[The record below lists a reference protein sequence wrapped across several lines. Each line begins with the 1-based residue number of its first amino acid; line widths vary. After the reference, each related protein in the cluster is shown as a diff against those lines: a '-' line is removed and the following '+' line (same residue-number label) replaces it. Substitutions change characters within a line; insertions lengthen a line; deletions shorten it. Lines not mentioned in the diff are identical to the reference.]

1 MKQIIDLSVH
11 QLVDLS
17 LRSGSI
23 DERIFNQG
31 TLSEGTLIHQYYQK
45 QQNSNYYPEI
55 SLSRIIEYRNF
66 IINLHGRCD
75 GLIKKDDGIFCID
88 EIKTTNSD
96 LESFFE
102 QNKNWHLGQAI
113 CYAYIYCLN
122 NNLEHIEISLTY
134 ISQTNKK
141 TNVKNFSFDINKLK
155 EEVEYYLD
163 IYIGFLTT
171 IENLNKK
178 RNESLK
184 KINFPYTYMRK
195 GQLELI
201 DFCKD
206 VIKNHEI
213 GFIEAAT
220 GLGKTVSTIYSTI
233 DSLSQNENDKIFYLT
248 AKNSGFFQAN
258 ETFKVLIH
266 NGAKIK
272 VANILGKEKMCL
284 CEKRKCN
291 PDNCIFAKDYYSKLL
306 SILKKCLN
314 EENIFDED
322 YLKKIAW
329 ENNICPFEL
338 SLDLSLFSDY
348 IVCDYNYCFH
358 PISYLKRFFEA
369 PDKHYNMFF
378 LVDEAHNLINRSKDM
393 YSATLNFSSLLSFKK
408 GFKKEKS
415 LSVKK
420 TIKVLEEYFDEFSNF
435 DFTNDDGKINQDILL
450 NNIDDSFINALK
462 KFDEKFKKFS
472 NDNTNFYSEECELFS
487 REVFK
492 FLKINDLK
500 NKSFYLYL
508 HKSTEKDLYIKL
520 LCIDASIFIKNVLNK
535 TNGSIFFSGTLSPLN
550 YYEKVII
557 GTNDSRKILLKSPF
571 DVENFNLLIN
581 TNTSILYSKRKE
593 TLNLVIDYINNF
605 INAKLG
611 NYLIFAPSFE
621 YLSMLKEFMP
631 LHKNKKLIFQSR
643 YMSQKEKD
651 NFIKNFK
658 KNPKKTVVGF
668 AVIGGSFSEGIDLAD
683 DKLIGVVVIGI
694 GLPSFNFENNLL
706 KEYYDNI
713 SQNGNEFAYINPG
726 MNHVMQAV
734 GRLIRSEN
742 DKGSALLIDT
752 RYFNASYRNLFK
764 EEWNHYK
771 KIYSIDDLRNILN
784 NFYKN

>member
-23 DERIFNQG
+23 DERVFNQG

-45 QQNSNYYPEI
+45 KQNSNYYPEI

-66 IINLHGRCD
+66 VINLHGRCD
-75 GLIKKDDGIFCID
+75 GLIKKDDGTFCID

-96 LESFFE
+96 LDLFYE
-102 QNKNWHLGQAI
+102 QNKEWHLGQAI

-122 NNLEHIEISLTY
+122 NNLDKIDISLTY
-134 ISQTNKK
+134 ISQKNKK
-141 TNVKNFSFDINKLK
+141 INVKNFLFDLLKLK
-155 EEVEYYLD
+155 EEVEHYLD
-163 IYIGFLTT
+163 IYIDFLS
-171 IENLNKK
+171 IIDNLNIK
-178 RNESLK
+178 RNESLM
-184 KINFPYTYMRK
+184 NLSFPFSKMRK
-195 GQLELI
+195 GQPELI
-201 DFCKD
+201 NFCKD
-206 VIKNHEI
+206 IIKNHNI

-233 DSLSQNENDKIFYLT
+233 DSLIDKENDKIFYLT

-258 ETFKVLIH
+258 NTFKALIDK
-266 NGAKIK
+266 GAKIK
-272 VANILGKEKMCL
+272 VVNILGKEKMCL
-284 CEKRKCN
+284 CEKTKCN

-306 SILKKCLN
+306 NILKKCLN
-314 EENIFDED
+314 EESIFDED

-329 ENNICPFEL
+329 DYNICPFEL

-358 PISYLKRFFEA
+358 PISYLKRFFES
-369 PDKHYNMFF
+369 PDKHYKMFF
-378 LVDEAHNLINRSKDM
+378 LVDEAHNLVSRSKDM

-415 LSVKK
+415 AAVKK
-420 TIKVLEEYFDEFSNF
+420 TIKLIEEYFDEFSNF
-435 DFTNDDGKINQDILL
+435 DFSDNDGNTHHDILL
-450 NNIDDSFINALK
+450 NNIDEDFIVALK
-462 KFDEKFKKFS
+462 KFDEKFKKFC
-472 NDNTNFYSEECELFS
+472 NDNTSFYSEECELFS
-487 REVFK
+487 REVYK
-492 FLKINDLK
+492 FLIINDLK
-500 NKSFYLYL
+500 NKNFYLYI
-508 HKSTEKDLYIKL
+508 HKSNENDLYIKL
-520 LCIDASIFIKNVLNK
+520 LCIDASTFIKNILNN
-535 TNGSIFFSGTLSPLN
+535 TNGAIFFSGTLSPLN
-550 YYEKVII
+550 YYEKVIV
-557 GTNDSRKILLKSPF
+557 GTTNAKKLLLKSPF
-571 DVENFNLLIN
+571 NIDNLNLLIN

-593 TLNLVIDYINNF
+593 TLNLVIDFIENF
-605 INAKLG
+605 INAKVG
-611 NYLIFAPSFE
+611 NYLVFAPSFE
-621 YLSMLKEFMP
+621 YLSMLKESMP
-631 LHKNKKLIFQSR
+631 IYKDKKLIFQSR
-643 YMSQKEKD
+643 FMKQKEKD
-651 NFIKNFK
+651 DFIKNFK
-658 KNPKKTVVGF
+658 KNPKKTSVGF
-668 AVIGGSFSEGIDLAD
+668 AVLGGSFSEGIDLAE

-706 KEYYDNI
+706 KEHYDKV

-752 RYFNASYRNLFK
+752 RYLNASYRNLFK
-764 EEWNHYK
+764 EERNNYK
-771 KIYSIDDLRNILN
+771 KIISISDLLNYLN